1 MRRVYPCKFSRQPSA
16 SPRRVRRKAFALD
29 SCLVMAAKP
38 HRPPCGRSVGGFRP
52 PPGAQVSA
60 EQALAVQ
67 SALLRFG
74 RNASLLVFGL
84 GNDAPMWHNMTAGR
98 VAFIE
103 DSSDWVERAVAA
115 APYLEAHVARYT
127 QGTLGTAKATFR
139 AKGGVWPQLD
149 LRDQLP
155 RSVHAHR
162 WDVVVVDAPQAGA
175 RTNPG
180 RQQSIY
186 TAACL
191 ARPGGVIFVDDCERD
206 NEAFFAAS
214 FLGAVVGSV
223 RRAECLGRDHRSGRE
238 KLIAANRRCEYRA
251 PGAQGRPAGRLGGP
265 RGPSGWS
272 ERTSGQ
278 ASRPRTAIVFPGGL
292 GVSRPSSST

>member
-1 MRRVYPCKFSRQPSA
+1 MAPA
-16 SPRRVRRKAFALD
+16 SK
-29 SCLVMAAKP
+29 
-38 HRPPCGRSVGGFRP
+38 RPPCGRSVGGLRP

-84 GNDAPMWHNMTAGR
+84 GNDAPMWHNMTGGR

-103 DSSDWVERAVAA
+103 DSSEWVERAVAA

-127 QGTLGTAKATFR
+127 QGTLGTAKATFH
-139 AKGGVWPQLD
+139 AKGGQWPELD

-155 RSVHAHR
+155 RSVRAHR

-191 ARPGGVIFVDDCERD
+191 ARPGGVIFVDDCERE
-206 NEAFFAAS
+206 NEAFFAAT
-214 FLGAVVGSV
+214 FLGAVEGSV
-223 RRAECLGRDHRSGRE
+223 RRAECRGRDHRSGRE
-238 KLIAANRRCEYRA
+238 KLIAANRRCQYSA
-251 PGAQGRPAGRLGGP
+251 PGVQGRLSPFGRTRLAGGARNGKAAH
-265 RGPSGWS
+265 
-272 ERTSGQ
+272 EA
-278 ASRPRTAIVFPGGL
+278 ASVVKAAMAMTAEAKATAAARAAATVTMARVAAARARYSIPD
-292 GVSRPSSST
+292 PPP